1 MPRTETRSKQ
11 HELARQVEDFAEA
24 GSRPAL
30 TRRGALVAT
39 VAVAVAPM
47 ALNGRVAHAL
57 EQQAVAAIEEIT
69 KGAVVQ
75 PGRVSIMLP
84 ELAENGNSVALTVTA
99 DSPMTAA
106 DHVKAIHI
114 VSEKNPIARVV
125 SFTLGPRSGRAQV
138 QTNIRLATTQ
148 TVTAI
153 AEMSDGSFW
162 SANQEVI
169 VTLAACLDA
178 G

>member
-1 MPRTETRSKQ
+1 MLQISSIA
-11 HELARQVEDFAEA
+11 LA
-24 GSRPAL
+24 PAML
-30 TRRGALVAT
+30 NGGIALALEEQAVNAIKEITRGA
-39 VAVAVAPM
+39 AV
-47 ALNGRVAHAL
+47 
-57 EQQAVAAIEEIT
+57 
-69 KGAVVQ
+69 K

-84 ELAENGNSVALTVTA
+84 ELAENGNSVSLNVAVESA
-99 DSPMTAA
+99 MTAA

-125 SFTLGPRSGRAQV
+125 SFMLGPRAGRAQV
-138 QTNIRLATTQ
+138 ATNIRLATTQ
-148 TVTAI
+148 IVTAI

-162 SANQEVI
+162 SGNQEVI